1 MSKQLKT
8 FLKDMYLII
17 NRYQNTRR
25 ITINDK
31 PATKLEA
38 QNLLREVSQ
47 GQNVIFAVS
56 KNQNT
61 IAISAI

>member
-25 ITINDK
+25 IIINDK

>member
-8 FLKDMYLII
+8 FLKDMYLVIT
-17 NRYQNTRR
+17 RYQNTRR

>member
-25 ITINDK
+25 IIINNK

>member
-17 NRYQNTRR
+17 TRYQNTRR
-25 ITINDK
+25 IIINDK

>member
-17 NRYQNTRR
+17 NRYQNTRC